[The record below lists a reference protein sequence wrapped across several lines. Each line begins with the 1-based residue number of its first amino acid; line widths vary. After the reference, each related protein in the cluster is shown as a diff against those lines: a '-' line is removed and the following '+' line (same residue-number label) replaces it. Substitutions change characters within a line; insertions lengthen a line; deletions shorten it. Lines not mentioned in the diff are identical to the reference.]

1 MSMDLDITT
10 TMILVK
16 GEDKTENISWLD
28 NARKNQWIE
37 VQYKGNFT
45 IYKYSSQNIVILRK
59 PKSIALEHCLVSIKG
74 VPAYKV
80 SKVLN
85 FGIRYRIIYEN
96 GKCETVLLQDISFI
110 KNQAKQSCISQILNY
125 LKEISQYTSD
135 SEHEEA
141 YLKTELDQLTFV
153 NSDSAL
159 YYYLKGNQ
167 SKIKSVDINKI
178 IFPFCYNLSQ
188 KTALET
194 SLTNVISVIDGP
206 PGTGKTQ
213 TILNLIANLVTVYGK
228 SVAVVSGNNE
238 AIKNV
243 IEKMQKNNYG
253 FIMAML
259 GNNKNQKQFFN
270 NMPQLNIGN
279 WNCIETQENLH
290 QKINA
295 LNTKLNHLLEI
306 DRSRACL
313 ENELQQWEIEQA
325 YFEEYFKQ
333 QNIEQIIKLPLFWAT
348 PERILSF
355 LAETYLAEETQKSKG
370 LIFKIKL
377 FIKYGIKDYS
387 KLCEEET
394 LLFLSLQKEFYVRQ
408 ISRLREHRDSLQSKL
423 ENVSF
428 ESLLEEHQILS
439 ERLFQK
445 YLYMHYHQTKKTG
458 YTISNYKA
466 KFAEFIKTYPVILST
481 THSLRRSLPENYLLD
496 YVIIDEAS
504 QVDLITGVLALSCC
518 RNVVIVGDV
527 KQLPQITDSEIEKQ
541 IKTCLTNNVY
551 NYFQHNILSSV
562 IELYGNKLE
571 RTILREHYR
580 CHPIIIGYCNQKYY
594 NDELIPFTNRELSPV
609 PMLIYETAEGNH
621 MRKVTRG
628 NTKGNYNQRELDVT
642 IEEVIN
648 DNGSTDK
655 YEHIGFVTPFRLQA
669 DKAGE
674 LLNKQIESDT
684 VHKYQGREKEVMI
697 MSTVLDNTRSG
708 HMGKQFVDDPRLV
721 NVAVSRAIKQFILVT
736 NRELFLKKRSEI
748 GDLIRYIEYSNPEN
762 NVVKSNIVSVFD
774 LLYKNYSNR
783 LIPLKRRMNSNA
795 RFKSQEIIRV
805 LLDKVFNEEQYD
817 LCFYAEEMLL
827 RNLIRDISKL
837 NKEELQYVNNRASLD
852 FVIYRKIGKS
862 CVLAIEVDGFEYHE
876 NNPKQLNRDRL
887 KNSILEKYKIP
898 LLRLPTNHSGEEE
911 KLKKKLD
918 ELL

>member
-1 MSMDLDITT
+1 MDLDITT

-28 NARKNQWIE
+28 NTRKDQWIE

-59 PKSIALEHCLVSIKG
+59 PKSIAIEHCLVSIKG

-85 FGIRYRIIYEN
+85 FGMRYRIIYEN

-110 KNQAKQSCISQILNY
+110 KNQAEQSCISQILNY

-141 YLKTELDQLTFV
+141 FLKTEMDQLTFV
-153 NSDSAL
+153 NSESAL
-159 YYYLKGNQ
+159 YYYLKGIQ
-167 SKIKSVDINKI
+167 SKIKSIDINKI

-194 SLTNVISVIDGP
+194 ALTNVISVIDGP

-270 NMPQLNIGN
+270 NMPQSKVGN

-290 QKINA
+290 QKIKA

-313 ENELQQWEIEQA
+313 ENELQQWELEQE
-325 YFEEYFKQ
+325 YFDEYFKQ

-355 LAETYLAEETQKSKG
+355 LAETYLAEETQKSKS

-408 ISRLREHRDSLQSKL
+408 ISRLREHRNSLQSKL

-439 ERLFQK
+439 EKLFQK
-445 YLYMHYHQTKKTG
+445 YLYMYYHQTKKTG

-527 KQLPQITDSEIEKQ
+527 KQLPQITDSEIEKH
-541 IKTCLTNNVY
+541 IKTCLANNVY

-580 CHPIIIGYCNQKYY
+580 CHPVIIGYCNQKYY
-594 NDELIPFTNRELSPV
+594 NDELIPFTNRELWPV

-642 IEEVIN
+642 IEEVIK

-674 LLNKQIESDT
+674 LLNKHIESDT

-697 MSTVLDNTRSG
+697 MSTVVDNTRSG
-708 HMGKQFVDDPRLV
+708 HMGKRFVDDPRLV

-762 NVVKSNIVSVFD
+762 NVIKSNIVSVFD

-805 LLDKVFNEEQYD
+805 LLDKVFNEEHYD

-827 RNLIRDISKL
+827 RNLIRDISQL
-837 NKEELQYVNNRASLD
+837 NKEELQYINNRASLD
-852 FVIYRKIGKS
+852 FVVYRKIGKS

-876 NNPKQLNRDRL
+876 NNPKQLNRDML

>member
-1 MSMDLDITT
+1 MNLDITT
-10 TMILVK
+10 TMVLVK
-16 GEDKTENISWLD
+16 GQDKTEHISWLNYD
-28 NARKNQWIE
+28 QKNQRIE
-37 VQYKGNFT
+37 VQYKSNIT
-45 IYKYSSQNIVILRK
+45 IYKYSSQNIKILCK
-59 PKSIALEHCLVSIKG
+59 PKSINIEHCLVSIKG

-85 FGIRYRIIYEN
+85 FNTRYRIIYEN
-96 GKCETVLLQDISFI
+96 GKSETVLLQDISFA
-110 KNQAKQSCISQILNY
+110 KNQADQSCIRQVLNY
-125 LKEISQYTSD
+125 LKDISQYTND

-141 YLKTELDQLTFV
+141 FLKKEIDQLTFV
-153 NSDSAL
+153 NSESAL
-159 YYYLKGNQ
+159 YYYLKGKQ
-167 SKIKSVDINKI
+167 SKLKSIDINKV
-178 IFPFCYNLSQ
+178 IFPFSYNLSQ
-188 KTALET
+188 KAALEKA
-194 SLTNVISVIDGP
+194 LTNVISVIDGP

-259 GNNKNQKQFFN
+259 GNNENQRQFFN
-270 NMPQLNIGN
+270 DMPKARVKD
-279 WNCIETQENLH
+279 WNCIETEEILH
-290 QKINA
+290 HKINA
-295 LNTKLNHLLEI
+295 LNAKLNHLLEL
-306 DRSRACL
+306 DRRRACL
-313 ENELQQWEIEQA
+313 ENEIQQWELEQKH
-325 YFEEYFKQ
+325 FEEYFIQ
-333 QNIEQIIKLPLFWAT
+333 QNIEQIFKMPLFWAT

-355 LAETYLAEETQKSKG
+355 LAETYLAEEMQKSKS

-394 LLFLSLQKEFYVRQ
+394 ILFLSLQKEFYIRQ
-408 ISRLREHRDSLQSKL
+408 INKLREHIDALQRKL
-423 ENVSF
+423 ESVSF
-428 ESLLEEHQILS
+428 ERLLEEHQILS

-445 YLYMHYHQTKKTG
+445 YLYVHYQQTKKAG
-458 YTISNYKA
+458 YSISNFKA
-466 KFAEFIKTYPVILST
+466 KFTEFIEDYPVILST

-504 QVDLITGVLALSCC
+504 QVDLITGILALSCC

-527 KQLPQITDSEIEKQ
+527 KQLPQITDSEIEKL
-541 IKTCLTNNVY
+541 IETYVTNQVY

-580 CHPIIIGYCNQKYY
+580 CHPVIIGYCNQKYY
-594 NDELIPFTNRELSPV
+594 NDELIPFTNRELSSI

-628 NTKGNYNQRELDVT
+628 NMKGNYNRRELEVT
-642 IEEVIN
+642 IEEVLN
-648 DNGSTDK
+648 DNGDIDK
-655 YEHIGFVTPFRLQA
+655 YKHIGFVTPFRLQA

-684 VHKYQGREKEVMI
+684 VHKYQGREKEIMI

-708 HMGKQFVDDPRLV
+708 HIGKRFVDDPRLV

-748 GDLIRYIEYSNPEN
+748 GDLIRYIEYSSPDN
-762 NVVKSNIVSVFD
+762 NVMKSNIISVFD
-774 LLYKNYSNR
+774 LLYKNYSKK

-805 LLDKVFNEEQYD
+805 LLEKVFNEDHYD
-817 LCFYAEEMLL
+817 LCFYAEEMLI
-827 RNLIRDISKL
+827 RNLIRDVSQL

-862 CVLAIEVDGFEYHE
+862 CVMAIEVDGFEYHE

-898 LLRLPTNHSGEEE
+898 LLRLSTNHSGEEE
-911 KLKKKLD
+911 KIKKKLD